1 MEFLRSIFSYWY
13 SALAI
18 ILVFGGLI
26 FIHEL
31 GHFLANRAMGIGVIT
46 FSIGM
51 GPKLYAFKRG
61 KTEYRLSWLPF
72 GGYVA
77 AVGEYSKE
85 IEELGFTDSEAIY
98 NRPPWQRMVLA
109 FAGPFANLFLA
120 WFIYAM
126 LAFSS
131 GLAIHLPQIGNI
143 SPDSPAEL
151 AGVKHGDTILSIN
164 GVQLD
169 RWEQLPEIVTA
180 SNGLTMDFVIERDG
194 KEQVLGITPKVMSK
208 TNIFGEEE
216 KAYLIGVQPL
226 GTLRYEELNF
236 GQALK
241 QGFVQCWDMMA
252 LTLTGLKKLITGS
265 VPADAVGGPI
275 LIGQMI
281 GEQAKA
287 GIVSLL
293 LLTALISVNLGL
305 LNLLPIPVLDGGM
318 ILFCLIEMIIRR
330 PVPEFIQEK
339 SMVFGAV
346 LLIGLMVFATFN
358 DIMRW
363 FG

>member
-1 MEFLRSIFSYWY
+1 MEFLTNIISYWD

-18 ILVFGGLI
+18 TLVFGGLI
-26 FIHEL
+26 FFHEL

-51 GPKLYAFKRG
+51 GPKLYAFKKG

-77 AVGEYSKE
+77 AVGEYNKE
-85 IEELGFTDSEAIY
+85 VEELGFTDEEAIY

-109 FAGPFANLFLA
+109 FAGPFANLLVAFV
-120 WFIYAM
+120 IYAG
-126 LAFSS
+126 LAFTS
-131 GLAIHLPQIGNI
+131 GLAIALPEIGNVTE
-143 SPDSPAEL
+143 DSPAIQ
-151 AGVKHGDTILSIN
+151 A
-164 GVQLD
+164 
-169 RWEQLPEIVTA
+169 
-180 SNGLTMDFVIERDG
+180 GLTRGDLILAIDGVSVDKWDQVPAIVGASEGKALNLLVERDG
-194 KEQVLGITPKVMSK
+194 AEIKLNLIPKEMMR

-216 KAYLIGVQPL
+216 KAWLIGVQPL
-226 GTLRYEELNF
+226 GSVRYEELTF
-236 GQALK
+236 GQAIT
-241 QGFVQCWDMMA
+241 QGFTQTWDMMA
-252 LTLTGLKKLITGS
+252 LTLTGLKKLVTGS
-265 VPADAVGGPI
+265 VSADAVGGPI

-318 ILFCLIEMIIRR
+318 IVFCFIEMIIRR
-330 PVPEFIQEK
+330 PVPEVIQEK
-339 SMVFGAV
+339 SMQVGAF

-358 DIMRW
+358 DVMRW